1 MNRKNIIIGCVVIV
15 LIVLGIFL
23 NKNKTVESIPND
35 NKDLNQVSNY
45 QIAIDIK
52 GEVKNPG
59 LYFINGNCRVIDA
72 INIAGGLT
80 PMADVEKINL
90 AIKLEDG
97 MIVNIFR
104 KDNINIVNRIS
115 INHAS
120 INELTKLEGVGEAK
134 ARSIIEYRNKNG
146 YFMSLEDL
154 RKVNGI
160 TEEIYN
166 KNKEF
171 ICL

>member
-1 MNRKNIIIGCVVIV
+1 
-15 LIVLGIFL
+15 
-23 NKNKTVESIPND
+23 
-35 NKDLNQVSNY
+35 
-45 QIAIDIK
+45 
-52 GEVKNPG
+52 
-59 LYFINGNCRVIDA
+59 
-72 INIAGGLT
+72 
-80 PMADVEKINL
+80 MADVEKINL